1 MGVQNPN
8 STDYVHADEPNI
20 LNVHK
25 AMDYNQQGQPLLR
38 TTGSSYDWIINIS
51 AGAVDGTGYIE
62 KFGMNVD
69 VDNDK
74 ETIWDGGGIYT
85 YIETA
90 ETLTVT
96 SDDPQD
102 NPTGTGARTVEIQG
116 MNQAGEV
123 VIETVDVG
131 ATTIGAFKRVFR
143 VKVITVGTSG
153 VNEGTISITSDDT
166 STVLAIIG
174 VDGTG
179 ANAAGR
185 GQTFMALYTVPA
197 GKTAY
202 LTQWTVG
209 AGKQNTDAI
218 AMFMTRDPDAP
229 GNGAWNARD
238 IITVSATTYAK
249 DYKIPI
255 KINAGDDIEIRAYS
269 SVNNSLVS
277 STFNLLLIDNPG

>member
-1 MGVQNPN
+1 MGNRNQN
-8 STDYVHADEPNI
+8 STDYIHADEPNI

-62 KFGMNVD
+62 KFGMNTD
-69 VDNDK
+69 VDSDK
-74 ETIWDGGGIYT
+74 ETIWDGGGIYS
-85 YIETA
+85 YISTA
-90 ETLTVT
+90 ETVAIT
-96 SDDPQD
+96 STSGVDSAA
-102 NPTGTGARTVEIQG
+102 GTGARTVEIQG
-116 MNQAGEV
+116 LDANHTLVYETLTVGGGAGTQEFLRIFRANV
-123 VIETVDVG
+123 VT
-131 ATTIGAFKRVFR
+131 A
-143 VKVITVGTSG
+143 GTSG
-153 VNEGTISITSDDT
+153 INEGTVSITSSGT
-166 STVLAIIG
+166 STVLAQIG

-179 ANAAGR
+179 SNAAGR

-209 AGKQNTDAI
+209 CGKQNTDAV
-218 AMFMTRDPDAP
+218 ATFLAKPE
-229 GNGAWNARD
+229 GSAWNAKD

-249 DYKIPI
+249 DYKIPLQFTE
-255 KINAGDDIEIRAYS
+255 KTDIEVRAYS

-277 STFNLLLIDNPG
+277 STFNLLIIDNPV